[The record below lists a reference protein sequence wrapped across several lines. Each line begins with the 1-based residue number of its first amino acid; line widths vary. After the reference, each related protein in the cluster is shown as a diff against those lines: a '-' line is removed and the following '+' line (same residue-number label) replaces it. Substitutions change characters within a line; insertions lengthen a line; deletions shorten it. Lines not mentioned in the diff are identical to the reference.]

1 MSKQHFFMRII
12 PPRPTFA
19 QDITE
24 EERAL
29 MMQHAAYV
37 RGFFESGSVLAY
49 GPVLDPEGS
58 FGVGLLEMA
67 DLAEA
72 EQFAKNDPSI
82 KCGMNRYTISPMR
95 IAGSQSSRTS

>member
-67 DLAEA
+67 DLARL
-72 EQFAKNDPSI
+72 KSLP
-82 KCGMNRYTISPMR
+82 RTILRLS
-95 IAGSQSSRTS
+95 AG

>member
-1 MSKQHFFMRII
+1 MGKQQFYMRII

-19 QDITE
+19 QDMTDQ
-24 EERAL
+24 ERAL
-29 MMQHAAYV
+29 MIEHAAYV
-37 RGFFESGSVLAY
+37 RGFFEAGKVLAY

-72 EQFAKNDPSI
+72 EQFASNDPSV
-82 KCGMNRYTISPMR
+82 KCGMNRYTLAPMR
-95 IAGSQSSRTS
+95 IAASQTSRGD

>member
-1 MSKQHFFMRII
+1 MSKHQFFFRLI

-19 QDITE
+19 QDLTE
-24 EERAL
+24 EERAV

-37 RGFFESGSVLAY
+37 RGFFENGSVLAY

-58 FGVGLLEMA
+58 FGMGLLEMT

-72 EQFAKNDPSI
+72 EEFAKNDPSI

-95 IAGSQSSRTS
+95 IGGAQSSRTS

>member
-1 MSKQHFFMRII
+1 MGKQQFFLRII

-19 QDITE
+19 QDLTE

-37 RGFFESGSVLAY
+37 RGFFDKGSVLAY

-58 FGVGLLEMA
+58 FGVGLLEMT

-72 EQFAKNDPSI
+72 EEFAQNDPSI

-95 IAGSQSSRTS
+95 IAGSQSSRSS